1 MDQLKVFFNAAKKHH
16 FWILCVTIMIL
27 TFVGWYLST
36 GKLAAAHDS
45 RHKKLKDNERTMQQ
59 VARKANH
66 PNENVRVEMDKL
78 IRARREVV
86 RTAWEIKWKRYE
98 EILVWPPDLTTAFV
112 ASATKLR
119 PIENF
124 TSKAS
129 PNSNNSQA
137 LAVKFR
143 REYWNYVRDEL
154 PKLADVIGS
163 HWRDPNAKTAA
174 GGNRASRQPRQ
185 FDDNQTAPH
194 RTAKLVVDWNAESQ
208 SDIETRHF
216 YWRGVPTTAQVLY
229 AQEDLWVLRALM
241 DILAATNEGAK
252 TQSTAAVKVIQSIQL
267 GKYATEPK
275 GTIHLLVDTNAKDEL
290 KQIPNNEKKV
300 DPDQEEINPADGRYV
315 DEKYEPLTAGD
326 LQKVGSSKPRLAIAK
341 RMPIRMRLIIDQ
353 RKLSDLLIE
362 CGNSTLI
369 VEVRQVLFNPGATF
383 EGKLEQ
389 KGGEKTRNREMGSP
403 IASSRSTDERS
414 TSNYGGSQS
423 NQNNSFE
430 RPVELYGIIYIYN
443 PVNNELLGIEESK
456 SG

>member
-1 MDQLKVFFNAAKKHH
+1 MDQLKVIFNAAKKHH
-16 FWILCVTIMIL
+16 FWILCVTIMLL

-36 GKLAAAHDS
+36 GKLAAAYDS
-45 RHKKLKDNERTMQQ
+45 RNKKLEDNERTMEA
-59 VARKANH
+59 VSRKVNH
-66 PNENVRVEMDKL
+66 PNENIRVEMDQL
-78 IRARREVV
+78 LRARREVV
-86 RTAWEIKWKRYE
+86 RSAWEIKWKRYE
-98 EILVWPPDLTTAFV
+98 EILVWPPELTTDFV

-124 TSKAS
+124 TPKD
-129 PNSNNSQA
+129 PKNSIHSEA

-163 HWRDPNAKTAA
+163 HWRDPKAKTAA
-174 GGNRASRQPRQ
+174 GGNRASRRPRHI
-185 FDDNQTAPH
+185 DDNQTAPH
-194 RTAKLVVDWNAESQ
+194 RTSKLVVDWNAENQ

-216 YWRGVPTTAQVLY
+216 YWRGVPTTGQVLY

-241 DILAATNEGAK
+241 DIIAATNKGTK

-267 GKYATEPK
+267 GKYATQPK
-275 GTIHLLVDTNAKDEL
+275 GAIHLLVDSKSKDEE
-290 KQIPNNEKKV
+290 KQKLGNEKKGT
-300 DPDQEEINPADGRYV
+300 PDQEEINLADGRYV
-315 DEKYEPLTAGD
+315 DEKYEPLMADD
-326 LQKVGSSKPRLAIAK
+326 LQKVGSSKPLLAIAK

-389 KGGEKTRNREMGSP
+389 KGGEKTRGREMGPS
-403 IASSRSTDERS
+403 IASSRPADGRS

-443 PVNNELLGIEESK
+443 PVNNELLGIEESQ